1 MYVNTKI
8 KTMALIEIVEVCLFV
23 QGTVMVG
30 IVW

>member
-8 KTMALIEIVEVCLFV
+8 KTMALIEIVEVRLFV